1 MAMSGGTSYLLKS
14 EYPEGFSSPV
24 KLYLY
29 VKVGQS
35 NITANTTQLTLG
47 MYVSTKSGWDIGP
60 WSDFNGSYIGLA
72 SYNGRSEQ
80 KKSFNGSIPNFDGT
94 RWLVE
99 NYTVTVNH
107 ARDGSCPAAPIIW
120 HWGVNSPWGKY
131 TNPSGTKAIS
141 IASIP
146 RTSGVSSFS
155 IDLSKKEKQL
165 HVYIDSKSSSF
176 KHNIRLYYNGGNKNG
191 ERIAYWSGIRGGS
204 CDLTLSSDTLTGIFE
219 ASPTDTSRSF
229 RLNVDTMSGD
239 TRIGTSVA
247 YTNGAIPNTLVPKIT
262 SFNSSI
268 IGTNV
273 DNMCVKGNSKVK
285 WSANI
290 TNAKG
295 AYIKKCVI
303 SGPNLSST
311 ITDAQTSYDA
321 TSSWLTSSGKLTYTV
336 TVTDSRGRS
345 ATESRTINVHDYN
358 APSISYY
365 SSFRSNSDG
374 SANNA
379 GTYVTHKFTPSFS
392 SLNGNNSVTI
402 TIYSKKS
409 SVSTY
414 GEGVP
419 IDLNQKTYT
428 YSSFDIT
435 LAYDFKIVIKD
446 SVGQSSTVYTHVGS
460 KNVPINVA
468 KDNMSVAIGGFAQ
481 ESNNGRFD
489 CNWEAHFKEAHFATA
504 PIIDSDRNLKHNIK
518 DINIDIIDKLRPVQY
533 NLINDASDTTYYGF
547 VAQDVEQALI
557 DSGAGN
563 DKMGLVY
570 YDEDNE
576 TKERTNYALSYDE
589 IIPLLVKKCQELQRE
604 IDRLK
609 GE

>member
-24 KLYLY
+24 ELYLY
-29 VKVGQS
+29 VKVGQP
-35 NITANTTQLTLG
+35 NIAANTTQLTLG

-107 ARDGSCPAAPIIW
+107 AGDGSCPAAPIIW

-131 TNPSGTKAIS
+131 TNPSGTKTIAIT
-141 IASIP
+141 SIP
-146 RTSGVSSFS
+146 RTSGASSFS
-155 IDLSKKEKQL
+155 INLSSGAL

-176 KHNIRLYYNGGNKNG
+176 KHNIGLYYNGGNKNG
-191 ERIAYWSGIRGGS
+191 ERIAYWSGIGGGS
-204 CDLTLSSDTLTGIFE
+204 FDRTLSSDILKGIFN

-229 RLNVDTMSGD
+229 RLNVDTISGG

-247 YTNGAIPNTLVPKIT
+247 YANGNIPSDLVPKIT
-262 SFNSSI
+262 SFNSYRASSK
-268 IGTNV
+268 V
-273 DNMCVKGNSKVK
+273 DGKYVKGNSTVQ
-285 WSANI
+285 WVVGI
-290 TNAKG
+290 TNATG
-295 AYIKKCVI
+295 ASIKQCVI
-303 SGPNLSST
+303 SGPNLYSV
-311 ITDAQTSYDA
+311 QTNKAESYSA
-321 TSSWLTSSGKLTYTV
+321 TSSTLTSSGTLTYKV

-345 ATESRTINVHDYN
+345 DTISRTIYVYDYN

-365 SSFRSNSDG
+365 SSFRSDSNGAINNS
-374 SANNA
+374 

-392 SLNGNNSVTI
+392 SLDGDNSATI
-402 TIYSKKS
+402 TIYSKES
-409 SVSTY
+409 SNSY
-414 GEGVP
+414 GSNPDATIKANEKV
-419 IDLNQKTYT
+419 YT
-428 YSSFDIT
+428 HSSFDIT

-481 ESNNGRFD
+481 KSNNGRFD
-489 CNWEAHFKEAHFATA
+489 CNWEAHFATA
-504 PIIDSDRNLKHNIK
+504 PITDSDRNLKHNIK
-518 DINIDIIDKLRPVQY
+518 DINIDVIDKLRPVQY
-533 NLINDASDTTYYGF
+533 NLINDESDTTHYGF
-547 VAQDVEQALI
+547 VAQDVEQAL
-557 DSGAGN
+557 SNAGMAN
-563 DKMGLVY
+563 QKTGIVH
-570 YDEDNE
+570 YDEDSK
-576 TKERTNYALSYDE
+576 TKERSNYALAYDE
-589 IIPLLVKKCQELQRE
+589 IIPLLVKKCQELQQE
-604 IDRLK
+604 INRLK
-609 GE
+609 EKQ